1 MIARAWIVMVLLLC
15 TLGPAS
21 VAAQQQAH
29 PLQPAAPQ
37 TADSPAHWNLH
48 EQLESTRTALVSLP
62 IAAVLGAVLAF
73 RPQRRGTPA
82 RSAAVIQTQM
92 ILAVVGAIVMLV
104 VGASLARAF
113 GIVGAASLVR
123 YRAKVDDP
131 KDAGVMLSTLSIG
144 LAAGVGL
151 YALAAVGTLFVLGML
166 WVIESLEPERRKLFN
181 LRVAAEKPN
190 ELRPSLEGL
199 LRRQHIDFELRTTSD
214 EEICYEVQL
223 PISHRTDRL
232 SNAIRGLGPGK
243 PTAVEWDEKKSKG

>member
-1 MIARAWIVMVLLLC
+1 VIARTWILVALLAAIPQ
-15 TLGPAS
+15 TA
-21 VAAQQQAH
+21 AAQQQSH
-29 PLQPAAPQ
+29 PLQPTGAAQ
-37 TADSPAHWNLH
+37 TADSPAHWNLR

-73 RPQRRGTPA
+73 RPQRRGTPP

-144 LAAGVGL
+144 LASGVGL
-151 YALAAVGTLFVLGML
+151 YALAAVGTFFVLGML
-166 WVIESLEPERRKLFN
+166 WLIESLEPERRKLFT
-181 LRVAAEKPN
+181 LRVAAEQPN
-190 ELRPSLEGL
+190 ALRPPLEQL
-199 LRRQHIDFELRTTSD
+199 LRRQGIDFELRTTSD
-214 EEICYEVQL
+214 EEVCYEVQL
-223 PISHRTDRL
+223 PLTRRTDRL
-232 SNAIRGLGPGK
+232 ASAIRNLAPGK
-243 PTAVEWDEKKSKG
+243 PTAVEWEEKKAKS